1 MRNNT
6 VPGDLRGYS
15 EILGVVSGHRNIIP
29 FYERWSKSESRT
41 EDEVTMYRRWI
52 ALTRLLVDKIDV
64 ETGISRGRVK
74 VRLPLDK
81 LAQSLPQPVG
91 PVDVSVVVS
100 DLLDISY
107 DAQTLGGSPEF
118 QSYTFS

>member
-1 MRNNT
+1 ME
-6 VPGDLRGYS
+6 DLRGYS
-15 EILGVVSGHRNIIP
+15 EILGVVAGHRNIIP
-29 FYERWSKSESRT
+29 FYERWSKAKSRT
-41 EDEVTMYRRWI
+41 EDEVNMYRRWI

-74 VRLPLDK
+74 VRLPLDQI
-81 LAQSLPQPVG
+81 AQSLPQSIS

-107 DAQTLGGSPEF
+107 DAKTLGGSPEF